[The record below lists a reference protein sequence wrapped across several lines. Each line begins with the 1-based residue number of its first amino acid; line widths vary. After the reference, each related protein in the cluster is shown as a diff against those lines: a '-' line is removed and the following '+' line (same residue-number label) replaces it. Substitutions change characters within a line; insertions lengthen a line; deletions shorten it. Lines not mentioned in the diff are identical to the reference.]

1 MAVAAVIAGI
11 IIFNGLTL
19 FLEKFYSLLQK
30 KKKTRDAAYVVFGSE
45 EDKTGMITYE
55 FSRFPAEASSYFNIS
70 IH

>member
-30 KKKTRDAAYVVFGSE
+30 KQKKSHVMQLMWSLGVKRIKQA
-45 EDKTGMITYE
+45 
-55 FSRFPAEASSYFNIS
+55 
-70 IH
+70 